1 MFRTTSSRPDQQ
13 RESGETK
20 KPRILTP
27 RTEPNLKS
35 TTLYPAE
42 RAMGMYIN
50 ERKKSKESISKN

>member
-1 MFRTTSSRPDQQ
+1 MFRAPYPYLKSTQDN
-13 RESGETK
+13 EVGG

-42 RAMGMYIN
+42 RVTGLRVN
-50 ERKKSKESISKN
+50 ERKKGKEPVSKG

>member
-1 MFRTTSSRPDQQ
+1 MFRAPHLSKKRQQ
-13 RESGETK
+13 ERQENE

-42 RAMGMYIN
+42 RVTGLYIH
-50 ERKKSKESISKN
+50 ERKKDKEPVSKG

>member
-1 MFRTTSSRPDQQ
+1 MFRSPHPYQKSLRD
-13 RESGETK
+13 REDGE

-42 RAMGMYIN
+42 RVTGLRIN
-50 ERKKSKESISKN
+50 ERKKSKDPVSKD